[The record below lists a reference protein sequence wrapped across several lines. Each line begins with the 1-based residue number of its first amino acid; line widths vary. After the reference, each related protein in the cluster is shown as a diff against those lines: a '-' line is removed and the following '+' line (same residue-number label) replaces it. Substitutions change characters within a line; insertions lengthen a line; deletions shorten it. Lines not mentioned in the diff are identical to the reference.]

1 MQAFVGEQSTECFR
15 FLLQTPQAVCPQLL
29 WYVHVLIQLPPDS
42 IYNNIIE
49 FILIM
54 DCAQNFGPNFGTGK
68 DNISNFSM
76 GNWEF
81 QKKLGIPFPIVSES
95 LSKISVSVPALWNP
109 N

>member
-54 DCAQNFGPNFGTGK
+54 DCAQNFGPSEQAKKTSAIFQWETG
-68 DNISNFSM
+68 NL
-76 GNWEF
+76 
-81 QKKLGIPFPIVSES
+81 KLGIPFPIVSES